1 MDNPF
6 LGQDIINSVSFS
18 KDVLDFLNTY
28 TQKIE
33 KAYQKEQGLDL
44 LKNRI
49 LASLFFEPSTRT
61 RLSFETA
68 MIRMGGQIITVEQP
82 MMSSISKG
90 ESLED
95 TAETV
100 SRFADIIALRH
111 PMAHSSELFAKHS
124 AAPVMNCGDGSNE
137 HPTQALLDLY
147 TINKEKNLNSRD
159 TPLKVGFIGD
169 LKYGRTVHSLSKV
182 LRHYNSQMV
191 FISKPNLKV
200 PESVKSCLKDCKYR
214 FDEVENLFD
223 VIGDLDVLYV
233 TRIQKERFENEDAYN
248 LARNDYLID
257 QSVLDKSKSDL
268 SILHPLPRVD
278 EIDPRIDE
286 DPRVCFFKQVENGVF
301 LRMALL
307 SLVLGKTL

>member
-1 MDNPF
+1 VKNPL
-6 LGQDIINSVSFS
+6 LGQHILNSVSFT
-18 KDVLDFLNTY
+18 KDTLDFLNSY
-28 TQKIE
+28 TRDIE
-33 KAYQKEQGLDL
+33 KAYLKEEGLDL

-49 LASLFFEPSTRT
+49 LASLFFEASTRT

-68 MIRMGGQIITVEQP
+68 MIRLGGQIITVEQA
-82 MMSSISKG
+82 MMSSVSKG

-100 SRFADIIALRH
+100 SRFADVIALRH
-111 PMAHSSELFAKHS
+111 PKAHSADVFSKHS
-124 AAPVMNCGDGSNE
+124 AVPILNCGDGSNE
-137 HPTQALLDLY
+137 HPTQALLDLF
-147 TINKEKNLNSRD
+147 TIDKEKNLNNRKVQ
-159 TPLKVGFIGD
+159 LKVGFIGD
-169 LKYGRTVHSLSKV
+169 LKYGRTVHSLANV
-182 LRHYNSQMV
+182 LKHYDAQMV

-200 PESVKSCLKDCKYR
+200 PDSVKSGLKDCKYR

-233 TRIQKERFENEDAYN
+233 TRIQRERFENEEAYN
-248 LARNDYLID
+248 LARMDYLID
-257 QSVLDKSKSDL
+257 QSVLDKSKADL

-278 EIDPRIDE
+278 EIDPKIDD
-286 DPRVCFFKQVENGVF
+286 DPRICFFKQVENGVF

>member
-1 MDNPF
+1 MDNPL
-6 LGQDIINSVSFS
+6 LGQDILNSISFS
-18 KDVLDFLNTY
+18 KDTLDFLNSY
-28 TQKIE
+28 TQDIE
-33 KAYQKEQGLDL
+33 KAYQQEQGLDL

-61 RLSFETA
+61 RLSFESA
-68 MIRMGGQIITVEQP
+68 MIRMGGQIITVEHP
-82 MMSSISKG
+82 MMSSSSKG

-100 SRFADIIALRH
+100 SCFADVIALRH
-111 PMAHSSELFAKHS
+111 PQAHSAKLFSDHS
-124 AAPVMNCGDGSNE
+124 SVPVLNCGDGSNE

-147 TINKEKNLNSRD
+147 TIDKEKNLNDRS

-169 LKYGRTVHSLSKV
+169 LKYGRTVHSLSRI

-191 FISKPNLKV
+191 FISKSNLRV
-200 PESVKSCLKDCKYR
+200 PDSVKSCLNEID
-214 FDEVENLFD
+214 DLFS

-233 TRIQKERFENEDAYN
+233 TRVQKERFKNEKDYY
-248 LARNDYLID
+248 LACHNYLID
-257 QSVLDKSKSDL
+257 QNVLDKSQSHL
-268 SILHPLPRVD
+268 SILHPLPRVN
-278 EIDPRIDE
+278 EIDPKIDN
-286 DPRVCFFKQVENGVF
+286 DPRVCFFKQVKNGVF